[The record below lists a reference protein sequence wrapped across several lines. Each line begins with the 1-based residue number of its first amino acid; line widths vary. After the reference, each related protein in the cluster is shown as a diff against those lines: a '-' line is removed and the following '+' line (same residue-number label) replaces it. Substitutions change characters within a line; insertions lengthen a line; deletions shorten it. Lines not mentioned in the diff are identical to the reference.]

1 MFGMKNKRPAPPKG
15 QGAAAAKQMGLFL
28 DFNPE
33 DMMDMSENVDDPD
46 LEAEFA
52 AIVGKKTTTAAAKA
66 KKNTKAPL
74 PMEDIEKMT
83 EECMKDLD
91 NDDDDDDLED
101 DEDLLAELQEVVGE
115 EEPDSG
121 AETATSPGTEETG
134 AVEPEPRTS
143 STTTSPAA
151 AVSGSVEHTLQ
162 ERIVMYNTAIN
173 NAKAAGESAKARR
186 YDRGLKTLQSMLASV
201 RKGGKIK
208 EAEIPPP
215 VASGNP
221 VPPSAPPTSAP
232 SPPEHQEESDSAVET
247 TPVSPENIAVPLLP
261 EVKVSLAETS
271 PVSMETAAVSATSR
285 DSPSGVTSPE
295 EERIPES
302 PADVKVSAPSK
313 VTLLETQ
320 RQYRTAALR
329 AKQAG
334 DLDQAKTHMK
344 SSKSFDAALAA
355 LERGE
360 SVDIS
365 KLPPPLSRG
374 TEDFPKPAI
383 KISQSSPNMQAH
395 EAAVTPPSSAPPST
409 APPGPVPPKT
419 ILEALEQRMAKYKET
434 CDQAKANGDERKARM
449 YDRIVKQYQS
459 AVRSHKAGRAVNYE
473 ELPVPPGFPPI
484 PGQEAVKPEQGLAA
498 ALESANKL
506 ASNEAEG
513 GDDDEEEEEP
523 EKKSKQPKAP
533 AAAAAVE
540 KQKKQTMVVPP
551 TGQHPKRTP
560 SPSPERSTKKE
571 NPSSTVTEQVEM
583 LEARRK
589 QYMKAALQAKQRNDL
604 EQAKVYL
611 RTAKSLEP
619 LITAARSGKHLDL
632 SKVPSPP
639 ADEDEDF
646 IVVHHS
652 EVEMS
657 ERAEEVYTQLSTMLK
672 EQYEKCLTYS
682 KQFSHMGN
690 ITETTKFENM
700 AERCKKSLEI
710 LKLAQNRGLD
720 PPKHHFEERTYRT
733 VRIFPELSSTDMVV
747 MIVKGM
753 NLPAPHGVQ
762 ASDLDAYVRFE
773 FPFPSSDQPQR
784 HKTAVMK
791 NTNSPEYNQ
800 SFTLN
805 INRNHRGFRRLIQSK
820 GLKLE
825 VFHKGGFLRSDKPV
839 GTAHI
844 KLDKLETESEVREIV
859 EVMDGRKPTGGRVEV
874 RVRLREPLS
883 GQDMQTVTERW
894 LVLDQTHV
902 SV

>member
-1 MFGMKNKRPAPPKG
+1 MFARKNKRPAAPKG

-28 DFNPE
+28 DFKPE

-52 AIVGKKTTTAAAKA
+52 AIVGKKTATKA
-66 KKNTKAPL
+66 KKNAKAPL

-83 EECMKDLD
+83 KECMKDLD
-91 NDDDDDDLED
+91 NDDDDEDLED
-101 DEDLLAELQEVVGE
+101 DEDLLAELQEVVSE
-115 EEPDSG
+115 EEADSG
-121 AETATSPGTEETG
+121 AETTTSPGTEVTG
-134 AVEPEPRTS
+134 AVDPELSEVKAPS
-143 STTTSPAA
+143 ISTTTPTGAA
-151 AVSGSVEHTLQ
+151 AACGGVEHTLQ
-162 ERIVMYNTAIN
+162 ERIVMYNSAIN

-201 RKGGKIK
+201 RKGGKIN

-215 VASGNP
+215 VASGNRGDS
-221 VPPSAPPTSAP
+221 VPPSAPPTSAA
-232 SPPEHQEESDSAVET
+232 SQAEHHEESDSAVET
-247 TPVSPENIAVPLLP
+247 SPVTPENSSAPTLP
-261 EVKVSLAETS
+261 EVKVSSAETS
-271 PVSMETAAVSATSR
+271 PVSVETANVSVE
-285 DSPSGVTSPE
+285 P
-295 EERIPES
+295 
-302 PADVKVSAPSK
+302 PANDTKVSAPSK
-313 VTLLETQ
+313 EMLLETQ
-320 RQYRTAALR
+320 KQYRTAAVR

-334 DLDQAKTHMK
+334 DLEQAKTHMK
-344 SSKSFDAALAA
+344 SSKSFDAALMA

-360 SVDIS
+360 MVDLS
-365 KLPPPLSRG
+365 KLPPPLCGDS
-374 TEDFPKPAI
+374 PKPAI
-383 KISQSSPNMQAH
+383 KISQSSPNMQAQ
-395 EAAVTPPSSAPPST
+395 EAAVTPPNPAPPKL
-409 APPGPVPPKT
+409 APPTT
-419 ILEALEQRMAKYKET
+419 ILEALEQRMAKYRET
-434 CDQAKANGDERKARM
+434 CDQAKANGEERKARM

-459 AVRSHKAGRAVNYE
+459 AIRSHKAGRAVNYE

-484 PGQEAVKPEQGLAA
+484 PGQEAIKPEQGLAA
-498 ALESANKL
+498 ALETANKL
-506 ASNEAEG
+506 TSNEAEG
-513 GDDDEEEEEP
+513 RDNDEEEEEP
-523 EKKSKQPKAP
+523 EKESKQPKAP
-533 AAAAAVE
+533 VAAVE

-551 TGQHPKRTP
+551 TVQHPKRT
-560 SPSPERSTKKE
+560 PSPERSTKKE
-571 NPSSTVTEQVEM
+571 NPPSTVTEQVEM

-589 QYMKAALQAKQRNDL
+589 QYMKAALQAKQRNDI

-619 LITAARSGKHLDL
+619 LITAARSGKHLDF

-657 ERAEEVYTQLSTMLK
+657 ERSEEVYTQLSTMMK

-690 ITETTKFENM
+690 IAETTKFENM
-700 AERCKKSLEI
+700 AVTCKKSLEI
-710 LKLAQNRGLD
+710 LKLAQNRGLE

-733 VRIFPELSSTDMVV
+733 ARIFPELSSTDMVV

-753 NLPAPHGVQ
+753 NLPAPHGVS
-762 ASDLDAYVRFE
+762 ASDLDAFIRFE

-784 HKTAVMK
+784 HKTAVIK

-805 INRNHRGFRRLIQSK
+805 INRNHRGFRRLVQSK

-839 GTAHI
+839 GTAII
-844 KLDKLETESEVREIV
+844 KLDKLESESEVREIV
-859 EVMDGRKPTGGRVEV
+859 EVTDGRKLTGGRVEV

-883 GQDMQTVTERW
+883 GQDMQMVTERW
-894 LVLDQTHV
+894 LVLDQSHV
-902 SV
+902 SVLELS